1 MFWKRSGQFP
11 GFIDPQGDQRILLI
25 KLTSLGDV
33 IHALPVASRLKTTFP
48 RIKLFWV
55 VEDRC
60 ASILEAH
67 PLLEGV
73 VVYPRKR
80 IQALLARKAWGE
92 AWREVGRLR
101 RVLRDLRLDLS
112 IDLQGLAKSGLMAL
126 LAGAPRRLGCTGLK
140 EFSYWISQQVPEGEG
155 LHAVDRNLK
164 VAEFLGCPPG
174 PPDFQ
179 LGLRAEEK
187 AWADDF
193 LRIQGLMEG
202 KKIIGMQV
210 GASLPQKCWPLEK
223 WGGLLER
230 LSSLEDVQVVLLGDA
245 QDRERFQGKVPI
257 SGPGLIDS
265 LGRLSLRHLAAV
277 MERCRLV
284 VGADTGPLHLAVALG
299 VPVVGLYGPD
309 DPRYTG
315 PYGSFHRIHYRPPAC
330 SPCYKQP
337 TCQGRYDCLQAIEPE
352 EVLESIRT
360 LLKSDDR
367 GPLPGERPR

>member
-1 MFWKRSGQFP
+1 MFWKRSGQFT

-33 IHALPVASRLKTTFP
+33 IHALPVASRLKTSFP

-60 ASILEAH
+60 APILEAH

-73 VVYPRKR
+73 VVYPRKK

-92 AWREVGRLR
+92 AWRELGRLR
-101 RVLRDLRLDLS
+101 RVLRDLRIDWS

-126 LAGAPRRLGCTGLK
+126 LAGAPQRLGCSGLK
-140 EFSYWISQQVPEGEG
+140 EFSYWISRPVPEGEG

-174 PPDFQ
+174 PPDFRI
-179 LGLRAEEK
+179 GLRSEER

-193 LRIQGLMEG
+193 LRTQGLREG
-202 KKIIGMQV
+202 EKIIGLQV
-210 GASLPQKCWPLEK
+210 GASLPQKCWPLNQ
-223 WGGLLER
+223 WGSLLER
-230 LSSLEDVQVVLLGDA
+230 LSRWEDVQVVLLGDA
-245 QDRERFQGKVPI
+245 QDRQRFQGQVPI
-257 SGPGLIDS
+257 PGRGIIDG

-309 DPRYTG
+309 DPRFTG
-315 PYGSFHRIHYRPPAC
+315 PYGKGNRILYKKLQC
-330 SPCYKQP
+330 SPCYNNP
-337 TCQGRYDCLQAIEPE
+337 TCQGRFDCLQAIEAT
-352 EVLESIRT
+352 EVFEAIRD
-360 LLKSDDR
+360 LGEVDDR
-367 GPLPGERPR
+367 V

>member
-33 IHALPVASRLKTTFP
+33 IHALPVASRLKTSFP

-60 ASILEAH
+60 APILEAH

-73 VVYPRKR
+73 VVYPRKK

-92 AWREVGRLR
+92 AWIELGRLR
-101 RVLRDLRLDLS
+101 RVLRDLRIDLS

-126 LAGAPRRLGCTGLK
+126 LAGAPHRLGCTGLK
-140 EFSYWISQQVPEGEG
+140 EFSYWISRQIPEGEG

-179 LGLRAEEK
+179 FGLRGEERN
-187 AWADDF
+187 WADHF
-193 LRIQGLMEG
+193 LRARGVGEG
-202 KKIIGMQV
+202 EKIIGLQV
-210 GASLPQKCWPLEK
+210 GASLPQKCWPLEN
-223 WGGLLER
+223 WGPLLKR
-230 LSSLEDVQVVLLGDA
+230 LSRWEAAQVVLLGDA
-245 QDRERFQGKVPI
+245 QDRQRFQGQVPI
-257 SGPGLIDS
+257 PGRGVIDG
-265 LGRLSLRHLAAV
+265 LGRMSLRHLAAV

-284 VGADTGPLHLAVALG
+284 VGSDTGPLHLAVALG

-309 DPRYTG
+309 DPRLTG
-315 PYGSFHRIHYRPPAC
+315 PYGGGNRILYERLKC
-330 SPCYKQP
+330 SPCYKNP
-337 TCQGRYDCLQAIEPE
+337 TCQGRFDCLQAIEAT
-352 EVLESIRT
+352 EVFEAIRD
-360 LLKSDDR
+360 LWEVGDR
-367 GPLPGERPR
+367 V